1 MSADALTITLLQL
14 PAHGIGSRKDLPLP
28 FPYVVV
34 GAALIVAATFWFLTR
49 SWRQVRLGTLGGHPL
64 PRFSRV
70 LTALP
75 VTVVVR
81 VLVLAFWGWFVMA
94 LVAGKDLV
102 TNPVFGVVFVL
113 VWVGL
118 VPISLLGGALWRGV
132 HPVRTIAGWFGP
144 SPGRPLLDGLGV
156 YPAALAILAWGWF
169 ELIQPDRAT
178 LPVLRGFLI
187 AWVGIVVLGSL
198 WRGIGWVGSADPFEA
213 YASTLSRL
221 SPWQW
226 QDRTLR
232 LVSPLRNL
240 GSWRPPAGTAAL
252 ACALLGTTAYDSFS
266 STAWWVRFVQ
276 ASDLPRWLWGVV
288 GLGVMVTIVAG
299 LYVAGVAALRGG
311 LAVRRS
317 LLATADS
324 LAVGLVPIVAGYA
337 LGHYL
342 TLLVIEGQRTVI
354 QLADPL
360 GQGWNVLGLAENGIV
375 ATPLTYPNVTA
386 LAQLLFIVSGHV
398 LGVIVAHDR
407 AVTLLRPEAMRR
419 AQLPLLAVMVVYTVG
434 GLLLLFSA

>member
-1 MSADALTITLLQL
+1 MSADALTLTLLQV

-28 FPYVVV
+28 FPYVLV
-34 GAALIVAATFWFLTR
+34 GAALIVTATFWFLTR
-49 SWRQVRLGTLGGHPL
+49 SWREVRLGALGGRPL
-64 PRFSRV
+64 PRLSRV

-75 VTVVVR
+75 VTVVAR
-81 VLVLAFWGWFVMA
+81 VLVLALWAWFVMA
-94 LVAGKDLV
+94 LIAGKDLV

-118 VPISLLGGALWRGV
+118 VPVSLLGGALWRGV
-132 HPVRTIAGWFGP
+132 HPVRTIARWFGP
-144 SPGRPLLDGLGV
+144 PLQPPLVARLGV
-156 YPAALAILAWGWF
+156 YPAALLVLVWGWF

-178 LPVLRGFLI
+178 LPVLRGFVV
-187 AWVGIVVLGSL
+187 AWVVIVVVGSL

-226 QDRTLR
+226 QDGTLR

-240 GSWRPPAGTAAL
+240 GSWQPPAGTAAL

-266 STAWWVRFVQ
+266 STAWWVQIVQ
-276 ASDLPRWLWGVV
+276 ASDLPRWLWGLV
-288 GLGVMVTIVAG
+288 GLSVMVVIVAG
-299 LYVAGVAALRGG
+299 LYAAGVAALRWG
-311 LAVRRS
+311 LSVRGS
-317 LLATADS
+317 LLATGDS

-375 ATPLTYPNVTA
+375 ATPLTYPTVTA
-386 LAQLLFIVSGHV
+386 VAQLLFIVGGHV

-407 AVTLLRPEAMRR
+407 AVALLRPEAMRR
-419 AQLPLLAVMVVYTVG
+419 AQLPLLTVMVIYTVG
-434 GLLLLFSA
+434 GLMLLFST

>member
-14 PAHGIGSRKDLPLP
+14 PAHGIGSRRDLPLP

-34 GAALIVAATFWFLTR
+34 GAALIVTATFWFLTR
-49 SWRQVRLGTLGGHPL
+49 SWRVVRLGALRGRPL

-70 LTALP
+70 LTSVP
-75 VTVVVR
+75 VTVVAR
-81 VLVLAFWGWFVMA
+81 VVVLAFWAWFVMA

-118 VPISLLGGALWRGV
+118 VPVSLLGGALWRGV
-132 HPVRTIAGWFGP
+132 HPVRTIARWFGP
-144 SPGRPLLDGLGV
+144 SEGPTRLEGLGV
-156 YPAALAILAWGWF
+156 YPAALAVLVWGWF
-169 ELIQPDRAT
+169 ELVQPDRAT
-178 LPVLRGFLI
+178 LPVLRGFVI
-187 AWVGIVVLGSL
+187 AWVLIVLVGSL
-198 WRGIGWVGSADPFEA
+198 WRGIGWVGSADPFDA
-213 YASTLSRL
+213 YASSLSRL

-226 QDRTLR
+226 QEGTLR

-240 GSWRPPAGTAAL
+240 GSWQPPAGSSAL
-252 ACALLGTTAYDSFS
+252 ACALLGTTAYDSFT
-266 STAWWVRFVQ
+266 STAWWVRLVQ
-276 ASDLPRWLWGVV
+276 ASDLPRWLWGLIGMGVLVAIV
-288 GLGVMVTIVAG
+288 GG
-299 LYVAGVAALRGG
+299 LYAAGVATLRWG

-317 LLATADS
+317 LLSTADS

-342 TLLVIEGQRTVI
+342 TLLVIEGQRTVF

-360 GQGWNVLGLAENGIV
+360 GQGWNVLGLAENGVV
-375 ATPLTYPNVTA
+375 ATPLTYPTVTA
-386 LAQLLFIVSGHV
+386 LAQLLFIVGGHV

-407 AVTLLRPEAMRR
+407 AVALLRPEAMRR
-419 AQLPLLAVMVVYTVG
+419 AQLPLLTVMVVYTVG
-434 GLLLLFSA
+434 GLLLLFSP

>member
-1 MSADALTITLLQL
+1 MSADALAITLLQL

-34 GAALIVAATFWFLTR
+34 GAALIVTATFWFVTR
-49 SWRQVRLGTLGGHPL
+49 SWRVVRLATLGGRPL
-64 PRFSRV
+64 PRFSRF
-70 LTALP
+70 LTARP
-75 VTVVVR
+75 VTAIVR
-81 VLVLAFWGWFVMA
+81 VLVLGFWGWFVMA
-94 LVAGKDLV
+94 LVAGKDLL

-132 HPVRTIAGWFGP
+132 HPMRTVSGWFGP
-144 SPGRPLLDGLGV
+144 SDGRQLIDGLGV
-156 YPAALAILAWGWF
+156 YPAALAVPVWGWF

-178 LPVLRGFLI
+178 LPVLRGFVI
-187 AWVGIVVLGSL
+187 AWVVILVVGCL
-198 WRGIGWVGSADPFEA
+198 WRGIGWVGSGDLFEA
-213 YASTLSRL
+213 YASMLSRL

-226 QDRTLR
+226 EDGTLR
-232 LVSPLRNL
+232 VVSPLRNL
-240 GSWRPPAGTAAL
+240 GSWQAPPGTWAL

-266 STAWWVRFVQ
+266 STTWWVRLVQ
-276 ASDLPRWLWGVV
+276 ASDLPRWLWGLI
-288 GLGVMVTIVAG
+288 GMAAMIAIVAV
-299 LYVAGVAALRGG
+299 LYVAGVAALHRG
-311 LAVRRS
+311 LAARRA

-360 GQGWNVLGLAENGIV
+360 GQGWNVLGLAENGV
-375 ATPLTYPNVTA
+375 MATPLTYPTVTA
-386 LAQLLFIVSGHV
+386 VAQLLFIVGGHV

-407 AVTLLRPEAMRR
+407 AVALLRPGAMRR
-419 AQLPLLAVMVVYTVG
+419 AQLPLLIVMVVYTVG
-434 GLLLLFSA
+434 GLLLLFSP

>member
-1 MSADALTITLLQL
+1 MSADALTLTLLQV

-28 FPYVVV
+28 FPYVLV
-34 GAALIVAATFWFLTR
+34 GAALIVTATFWFLTR
-49 SWRQVRLGTLGGHPL
+49 SWLEVRLGVLRGRPL
-64 PRFSRV
+64 PRLSRV
-70 LTALP
+70 LSAPP
-75 VTVVVR
+75 VTVVAR
-81 VLVLAFWGWFVMA
+81 VLVLAFWAWFVMA

-118 VPISLLGGALWRGV
+118 VPVSLLGGALWRGV
-132 HPVRTIAGWFGP
+132 HPVRTVARWFGP
-144 SPGRPLLDGLGV
+144 SAQPQLVDRLGV
-156 YPAALAILAWGWF
+156 YPAALAILVWGWF
-169 ELIQPDRAT
+169 ELVQPDRAT
-178 LPVLRGFLI
+178 LPVLRGFVV
-187 AWVGIVVLGSL
+187 AWVVIVVLGSL

-226 QDRTLR
+226 RDGTLR
-232 LVSPLRNL
+232 VVSPLRNL
-240 GSWRPPAGTAAL
+240 GSWQPPAGTAAL

-266 STAWWVRFVQ
+266 STAWWVRLVQ
-276 ASDLPRWLWGVV
+276 ASDLPQWLWGLA
-288 GLGVMVTIVAG
+288 GLVAMVTIVAG
-299 LYVAGVAALRGG
+299 LYVAGVAGLRRG
-311 LAVRRS
+311 LSSRRS
-317 LLATADS
+317 LLATGDS

-342 TLLVIEGQRTVI
+342 TLLVIEGQRTVV

-375 ATPLTYPNVTA
+375 ATPLTYPTVTA
-386 LAQLLFIVSGHV
+386 VAQLLFIVGGHV

-407 AVTLLRPEAMRR
+407 AVALLRPETMRR
-419 AQLPLLAVMVVYTVG
+419 AQLPLLTVMVVYTVG
-434 GLLLLFSA
+434 GLMLLFSG

>member
-1 MSADALTITLLQL
+1 MSADALTITLLHL

-49 SWRQVRLGTLGGHPL
+49 SWRRVRLSGLGGRPL
-64 PRFSRV
+64 PRLSRV

-75 VTVVVR
+75 VTVIAR
-81 VLVLAFWGWFVMA
+81 VLILAFWAWFIMA
-94 LVAGKDLV
+94 LIAGKDLV
-102 TNPVFGVVFVL
+102 SNPVFGVVFVL

-132 HPVRTIAGWFGP
+132 HPVRTIARWFSRSAQP
-144 SPGRPLLDGLGV
+144 TLVEGLGV
-156 YPAALAILAWGWF
+156 YPAALAILVWGWF

-178 LPVLRGFLI
+178 LPVTRGFVI
-187 AWVGIVVLGSL
+187 AWVVIVVVGSL
-198 WRGIGWVGSADPFEA
+198 WRGIGWVGSVDPFEA

-226 QDRTLR
+226 QDGTLR
-232 LVSPLRNL
+232 VVSPLRNL
-240 GSWRPPAGTAAL
+240 GSWQPPAGTSAL

-266 STAWWVRFVQ
+266 SSAWWVRLEQ
-276 ASDLPRWLWGVV
+276 ASDLPRWLWGLTGMGVIVTIVV
-288 GLGVMVTIVAG
+288 GLY
-299 LYVAGVAALRGG
+299 LAGVAALRWG

-317 LLATADS
+317 LLETADS
-324 LAVGLVPIVAGYA
+324 LAVGLVPIVVGYS

-354 QLADPL
+354 ELADPL

-375 ATPLTYPNVTA
+375 ATPLTYPTVTA
-386 LAQLLFIVSGHV
+386 LAQLLFIVGGHV

-407 AVTLLRPEAMRR
+407 AVALLRPDAMRR

-434 GLLLLFSA
+434 GLLLLFSQ

>member
-49 SWRQVRLGTLGGHPL
+49 SWRQVRLETLGGHPL
-64 PRFSRV
+64 PRFSRA

-75 VTVVVR
+75 VTVVAR
-81 VLVLAFWGWFVMA
+81 VLILAFWAWFVMA
-94 LVAGKDLV
+94 LIAGKDLV

-118 VPISLLGGALWRGV
+118 VPISLVGGAIWRGV
-132 HPVRTIAGWFGP
+132 HPVRTIAGWFGH
-144 SPGRPLLDGLGV
+144 SAQPLRVELLGV
-156 YPAALAILAWGWF
+156 YPAALLILVWGWF

-178 LPVLRGFLI
+178 LPVLRGFVV
-187 AWVGIVVLGSL
+187 AWVLLVVIGCL

-226 QDRTLR
+226 QDGTLR

-240 GSWRPPAGTAAL
+240 GSWQPPAGTWAL
-252 ACALLGTTAYDSFS
+252 TCALLGTTAYDSFS
-266 STAWWVRFVQ
+266 SSTWWVRLIQ
-276 ASDLPRWLWGVV
+276 ASDLPRWLWGLI
-288 GLGVMVTIVAG
+288 GMGVMVAIVAG
-299 LYVAGVAALRGG
+299 LYVAGVAALRWG
-311 LAVRRS
+311 LTMRRS

-360 GQGWNVLGLAENGIV
+360 GQGWNVLGLAENGVV
-375 ATPLTYPNVTA
+375 ATPLTYPTVTA
-386 LAQLLFIVSGHV
+386 LAQLLFIVGGHV

-407 AVTLLRPEAMRR
+407 AVALLRPDAMRR
-419 AQLPLLAVMVVYTVG
+419 AQLPLLTVMVVYTVG
-434 GLLLLFSA
+434 GLLLLFSP